1 MTDENNTMNMTDLFG
16 DDDSSDEEVHKDKE
30 DEDDSGAKTKSET
43 EANSSPVQGN
53 EAEDKAAAL
62 KEEEEDDDDDEGFTS
77 QLDTHNPL
85 TSESKA
91 RDSAGYA
98 DEYVKEEDEE
108 EDELPPRDVEM
119 MNIPKPL
126 NYSGNNAE
134 THIMK
139 FTNILGIQSDP
150 FEEDVYDYSRE
161 EEMYGGHT
169 QNLIRWRYK
178 RDSKGNVM
186 KGEDGKLLRESNA
199 RFIQYSD
206 GSIQFQIGE
215 ERFEIDAHPAAYSYV
230 YASQVSKVEN
240 NQQLT
245 LLESQGPAI
254 KSKFLARPASMRSS
268 AHKNLTLSLRS
279 TTLKQAR
286 IQEFTTYADPEKL
299 KQEKIKNKNE
309 LAKDQ
314 RRRSAGGRSAY
325 RRRIPG
331 MNSRY
336 LDDEDDNGMY
346 ESTNISSMK
355 RNIRDGGY
363 DSEDDYEEEETY
375 RWKQDSAG
383 RSKKSRTDSSTSDD
397 DVAAD
402 DSSSDEED
410 VVAAR
415 SRGRVAKASHALESD
430 DDSD

>member
-1 MTDENNTMNMTDLFG
+1 MTEENNTMNMTDLFG

-30 DEDDSGAKTKSET
+30 EDDDEDDSGDKTKSEN
-43 EANSSPVQGN
+43 EANSSPVQGK
-53 EAEDKAAAL
+53 EAD
-62 KEEEEDDDDDEGFTS
+62 EEEEEEEEGFTS

-85 TSESKA
+85 ISESKA
-91 RDSAGYA
+91 RDSAGYV
-98 DEYVKEEDEE
+98 DEYVKEEEE
-108 EDELPPRDVEM
+108 VELPPRGVEM
-119 MNIPKPL
+119 MDIPKPL

-161 EEMYGGHT
+161 EEMFGGHT

-206 GSIQFQIGE
+206 GSIQYQIGE
-215 ERFEIDAHPAAYSYV
+215 ERFEIDAHPAAHSYV

-336 LDDEDDNGMY
+336 LDDEDDNDMY

-363 DSEDDYEEEETY
+363 DSEDGYEEEETY
-375 RWKQDSAG
+375 RWKQDNAG

-415 SRGRVAKASHALESD
+415 SRGRVAKANHALESD